1 MTPIVLTT
9 LNARYAH
16 TALGLRYL
24 YANMGELQPMTK
36 IIEFTMNEQIQSIAE
51 DLLKHSPRIIG
62 IGVYI
67 WNASQ
72 CSELI
77 QILKKVSPQSV
88 IVLGGPEAGHLPHRV
103 DLSHADYIISG
114 EGEVAFYELCKE
126 LLNPVFPVHPEP
138 VEGQKFMLRQAH
150 HERIERSP
158 HFIKATL
165 PDLKSIHLP
174 YSAYNDEDVAH
185 RYIYVEASRG
195 CPFECE
201 FCLSSID
208 EKVRNFPLD
217 ELLEEF
223 EVLWQ
228 RGARSF
234 KFIDRTFNL
243 NMTFA
248 NRILDFFLS
257 KEPPYFAH
265 FEVIPDHFPDVLK
278 EKIKQFPTGSLQLEI
293 GIQTLDPVIAKGI
306 NRPLKLEKI
315 FENLN
320 FLENETSAH
329 MHLDLIVGLPG
340 ETLKGFGRNL
350 NKLVSLTH
358 SEIQIGILKNLSG
371 TTLSRHDHEHGM
383 IYSDMPPYDILQN
396 NLLSFG
402 DIQKMKR
409 FARFWDIFYN
419 SGSFTKT
426 VPLLWKTNSN
436 SVHGELVEP
445 YCPSTSSGR
454 TAYNEKHEV
463 FKNFYAFS
471 EWIYT
476 QTLSTW
482 KISLE
487 RQIALIHAYLCE
499 YHNKAIVEAA
509 LTEDLAQRPEK
520 TIPFFLRQ
528 STIEK
533 KEKEIKAVT
542 PKRQAKREFSPK
554 LPLKS
559 SLPPPV

>member
-1 MTPIVLTT
+1 MHTILLTT

-24 YANMGELQPMTK
+24 YANMSELQPMTK
-36 IIEFTMNEQIQSIAE
+36 IVEFTMNEQIQSIAE
-51 DLLKHSPRIIG
+51 ELLKHSPRIVG

-77 QILKKVSPQSV
+77 QTLKKVSPDTI
-88 IVLGGPEAGHLPHRV
+88 IVLGGPEAGYLPHRV
-103 DLSHADYIISG
+103 DLSRADYIISG
-114 EGEVAFYELCKE
+114 EGEIAFYELCRNILSE
-126 LLNPVFPVHPEP
+126 NFPT
-138 VEGQKFMLRQAH
+138 
-150 HERIERSP
+150 ER
-158 HFIKATL
+158 FIKAPL
-165 PDLKSIHLP
+165 PDLKSISLP

-208 EKVRNFPLD
+208 ERVRNFPLD
-217 ELLEEF
+217 LLLEEF
-223 EVLWQ
+223 ETLWQ

-265 FEVIPDHFPDVLK
+265 FEVIPDHFPDILK
-278 EKIKQFPTGSLQLEI
+278 EKIKLFPAGSLQLEI
-293 GIQTLDPVIAKGI
+293 GIQTLDPLIAKGI

-315 FENLN
+315 VENLR
-320 FLENETSAH
+320 FLENETHAH
-329 MHLDLIVGLPG
+329 MHLDLIIGLPG
-340 ETLKGFGRNL
+340 ESIEGFGRNL
-350 NKLVSLTH
+350 DTLVSLTH

-371 TTLSRHDHEHGM
+371 TTLSRHDQIHGM
-383 IYSDMPPYDILQN
+383 VYSDIPPYDILQN
-396 NLLSFG
+396 NLLSFEQ
-402 DIQKMKR
+402 IQKMKR

-426 VPLLWKTNSN
+426 VPLIWENR
-436 SVHGELVEP
+436 SVFEG
-445 YCPSTSSGR
+445 
-454 TAYNEKHEV
+454 
-463 FKNFYAFS
+463 FYAFS

-487 RQIALIHAYLCE
+487 RQIALIHTYLCL
-499 YHNKAIVEAA
+499 YHEKEVVETA
-509 LTEDLAQRPEK
+509 LTLDLASRPEK

-528 STIEK
+528 STQEK
-533 KEKEIKAVT
+533 QTKETKAVI
-542 PKRQAKREFSPK
+542 PKRQAKR
-554 LPLKS
+554 LD
-559 SLPPPV
+559 

>member
-1 MTPIVLTT
+1 MHTILLTT

-24 YANMGELQPMTK
+24 HANMGELQPMTR

-51 DLLKHSPRIIG
+51 ELLKHSPRIIG

-77 QILKKVSPQSV
+77 QTFKKVSPQTV

-103 DLSHADYIISG
+103 DLSRADYIISG

-126 LLNPVFPVHPEP
+126 ILSTLHCGLDPQSKILNQVQDDNKP
-138 VEGQKFMLRQAH
+138 
-150 HERIERSP
+150 I
-158 HFIKATL
+158 FIKAPL

-223 EVLWQ
+223 ETLWE
-228 RGARSF
+228 RGARNF

-278 EKIKQFPTGSLQLEI
+278 EKIKLFPAGSLQLEI
-293 GIQTLDPVIAKGI
+293 GIQTLDPLIAKGI

-315 FENLN
+315 VENLR
-320 FLENETSAH
+320 FLENETHAH

-340 ETLKGFGRNL
+340 ESIEGFGRNL
-350 NKLVSLTH
+350 DTLVSLTH

-371 TTLSRHDHEHGM
+371 TTLSRHDQEHGM
-383 IYSDMPPYDILQN
+383 IYSDTPPYDILQN
-396 NLLSFG
+396 NLLSFEQ
-402 DIQKMKR
+402 IQKMKR

-426 VPLLWKTNSN
+426 VPLLWT
-436 SVHGELVEP
+436 
-445 YCPSTSSGR
+445 STCIRHCGLDPQSKILNQVQDDQIPR
-454 TAYNEKHEV
+454 V
-463 FKNFYAFS
+463 FDGFYAFS

-499 YHNKAIVEAA
+499 HHNKEIVEAA
-509 LTEDLAQRPEK
+509 LIEDLATRPEK

-533 KEKEIKAVT
+533 NTKEAKTVT
-542 PKRQAKREFSPK
+542 PKRQAKR
-554 LPLKS
+554 
-559 SLPPPV
+559 V

>member
-1 MTPIVLTT
+1 MHTILLTT

-24 YANMGELQPMTK
+24 YANLHELQSETK

-51 DLLKHSPRIIG
+51 DLLKHSPRVIG

-67 WNASQ
+67 WNAAQSA
-72 CSELI
+72 ELI
-77 QILKKVSPQSV
+77 QTLKKVSPQTI
-88 IVLGGPEAGHLPHRV
+88 IVLGGPEAGYLPHRV
-103 DLSHADYIISG
+103 DFSKADYIISG
-114 EGEVAFYELCKE
+114 EGEVAFYELCKNV
-126 LLNPVFPVHPEP
+126 LSDNRPN
-138 VEGQKFMLRQAH
+138 
-150 HERIERSP
+150 ER
-158 HFIKATL
+158 FIKATL

-174 YSAYNDEDVAH
+174 YSAYNNEDVEH

-217 ELLEEF
+217 QLLEEF
-223 EVLWQ
+223 ETLWQ

-278 EKIKQFPTGSLQLEI
+278 AKITQFPAGSLQLEI
-293 GIQTLDPVIAKGI
+293 GIQTLDPIIAKGI

-315 FENLN
+315 YDNLR
-320 FLENETSAH
+320 FLENETRAH

-340 ETLKGFGRNL
+340 ETLEGFGRNL
-350 NKLVSLTH
+350 NTLVSLTH

-371 TTLSRHDHEHGM
+371 TTLSRHDQTHGM
-383 IYSDMPPYDILQN
+383 IYSDIPPYDILQN
-396 NLLSFG
+396 NLLSFEQ
-402 DIQKMKR
+402 IQKMKR

-426 VPLLWKTNSN
+426 VPLLWSEG
-436 SVHGELVEP
+436 SVFEG
-445 YCPSTSSGR
+445 
-454 TAYNEKHEV
+454 
-463 FKNFYAFS
+463 FYAFS

-482 KISLE
+482 KISLD
-487 RQIALIHAYLCE
+487 RQITLIHTYLCE
-499 YHNKAIVEAA
+499 LYDKEEAEAA
-509 LTEDLAQRPEK
+509 LIEDLSARPEK

-528 STIEK
+528 STQEK
-533 KEKEIKAVT
+533 KVKNIHTIT
-542 PKRQAKREFSPK
+542 PKRQAKRI
-554 LPLKS
+554 
-559 SLPPPV
+559 

>member
-24 YANMGELQPMTK
+24 YANLNELQSEAK
-36 IIEFTMNEQIQSIAE
+36 IVEFTMNEQIQSITE
-51 DLLKHSPRIIG
+51 DLLKHSPKIIG

-67 WNASQ
+67 WNAAQSA
-72 CSELI
+72 ELI
-77 QILKKVSPQSV
+77 QTLKKVAPETI
-88 IVLGGPEAGHLPHRV
+88 IVLGGPEAGYLPHRV
-103 DLSHADYIISG
+103 DFSKADYIISG
-114 EGEVAFYELCKE
+114 EGEIAFYELCKE
-126 LLNPVFPVHPEP
+126 ILSTRHCGLDPQSKILNQV
-138 VEGQKFMLRQAH
+138 QDDKQ
-150 HERIERSP
+150 P
-158 HFIKATL
+158 HFIKAPL

-174 YSAYNDEDVAH
+174 YTAYNDEDVAH

-217 ELLEEF
+217 QLLEEF
-223 EVLWQ
+223 EILWQ

-257 KEPPYFAH
+257 KDPPYFAH

-278 EKIKQFPTGSLQLEI
+278 EKIKQFPAGSLQLEI

-315 FENLN
+315 YENLR

-340 ETLKGFGRNL
+340 ETLEGFGRNL
-350 NKLVSLTH
+350 DQLVSLTH

-371 TTLSRHDHEHGM
+371 TTLSRHDKEHGM
-383 IYSDMPPYDILQN
+383 IYSDTPPYDILQN
-396 NLLSFG
+396 NLLSFAQ
-402 DIQKMKR
+402 IQKMKR

-426 VPLLWKTNSN
+426 VPLLWESRHCEQ
-436 SVHGELVEP
+436 SEAIQW
-445 YCPSTSSGR
+445 
-454 TAYNEKHEV
+454 TATAMPRSDVKSIGV
-463 FKNFYAFS
+463 FHSFYAFS

-487 RQIALIHAYLCE
+487 RQIALLHAYLIE
-499 YHNKAIVEAA
+499 HHDKDSVEAA
-509 LTEDLAQRPEK
+509 LIEDLSARPEK

-528 STIEK
+528 STLEK
-533 KEKEIKAVT
+533 KNKEAKSVT
-542 PKRQAKREFSPK
+542 PKRQVKRI
-554 LPLKS
+554 
-559 SLPPPV
+559 

>member
-1 MTPIVLTT
+1 MHTILLTT

-24 YANMGELQPMTK
+24 YANLHELQDNTE
-36 IIEFTMNEQIQSIAE
+36 IIEFTMNEQIQSITE
-51 DLLKHSPRIIG
+51 SLLSHSPRIIG

-67 WNASQ
+67 WNAAQ
-72 CSELI
+72 TSELI
-77 QILKKVSPQSV
+77 QTLKKVSPETI
-88 IVLGGPEAGHLPHRV
+88 IVLGGPEAGYLPHRV
-103 DLSHADYIISG
+103 DLSKADYIISG

-126 LLNPVFPVHPEP
+126 ILNPVHGELVEP
-138 VEGQKFMLRQAH
+138 STLRHTLKGTSPQG
-150 HERIERSP
+150 ERSP
-158 HFIKATL
+158 YFIKAPL
-165 PDLKSIHLP
+165 PDLKSINLP
-174 YSAYNDEDVAH
+174 YNAYDDEDVEH

-217 ELLEEF
+217 QLLEEF
-223 EVLWQ
+223 EILWQ

-257 KEPPYFAH
+257 KDPPYFAH

-278 EKIKQFPTGSLQLEI
+278 EKISRFPAGSLQLEI
-293 GIQTLDPVIAKGI
+293 GIQTLDPLIAKGI

-315 FENLN
+315 IDNIR
-320 FLENETSAH
+320 FLENETRAH

-340 ETLKGFGRNL
+340 ESIEGFGRNL
-350 NKLVSLTH
+350 DTLVSLTH

-371 TTLSRHDHEHGM
+371 TTLSRHDTAHGM
-383 IYSDMPPYDILQN
+383 VYSDTPPYDILQN
-396 NLLSFG
+396 NLLSFAQ
-402 DIQKMKR
+402 IQKMKR

-419 SGSFTKT
+419 SGSFNKS
-426 VPLLWKTNSN
+426 VPLLW
-436 SVHGELVEP
+436 
-445 YCPSTSSGR
+445 
-454 TAYNEKHEV
+454 NEGKV
-463 FKNFYAFS
+463 FEGFYAFS
-471 EWIYT
+471 LWIYG

-487 RQIALIHAYLCE
+487 RQIVLLHTYLCL
-499 YHNKAIVEAA
+499 HHDKAIVEAV
-509 LTEDLAQRPEK
+509 LIDDLSQRPEK

-528 STIEK
+528 STQEK
-533 KEKEIKAVT
+533 KTKETASVT
-542 PKRQAKREFSPK
+542 PKRQSKRS
-554 LPLKS
+554 
-559 SLPPPV
+559 

>member
-1 MTPIVLTT
+1 MHTILLTT

-24 YANMGELQPMTK
+24 YANLHELQSEAK

-62 IGVYI
+62 ISVYI
-67 WNASQ
+67 WNAAQ

-77 QILKKVSPQSV
+77 QTLKKVSPETI

-103 DLSHADYIISG
+103 DLSKADYIISG

-126 LLNPVFPVHPEP
+126 ILNPVMSVFSHVIPAKAGIQLDPRVKPEDDDKP
-138 VEGQKFMLRQAH
+138 
-150 HERIERSP
+150 I
-158 HFIKATL
+158 FIKAPL
-165 PDLKSIHLP
+165 PDLKSIRLP
-174 YSAYNDEDVAH
+174 YSAYCDEDVAH

-217 ELLEEF
+217 KLLEEF
-223 EVLWQ
+223 EILWK

-265 FEVIPDHFPDVLK
+265 FEVIPDHFPEVLK
-278 EKIKQFPTGSLQLEI
+278 EKIKRFPTGSLQLEI
-293 GIQTLDPVIAKGI
+293 GIQTLDPMIAKGI

-315 FENLN
+315 VENLR
-320 FLENETSAH
+320 FLENETHAH

-340 ETLKGFGRNL
+340 ESIEGFGRNL
-350 NKLVSLTH
+350 DMLVSLTH

-371 TTLSRHDHEHGM
+371 TTLSRHDQVHGM
-383 IYSDMPPYDILQN
+383 IYSDTPPYDILKN
-396 NLLSFG
+396 NLLSFEQ
-402 DIQKMKR
+402 IQKMKR

-419 SGSFTKT
+419 SGTFTKT
-426 VPLLWKTNSN
+426 VPLIWAEG
-436 SVHGELVEP
+436 SVFDG
-445 YCPSTSSGR
+445 
-454 TAYNEKHEV
+454 
-463 FKNFYAFS
+463 FYAFS

-487 RQIALIHAYLCE
+487 RQIALIHAYLIQ
-499 YHNKAIVEAA
+499 YHNKECVEAA
-509 LTEDLAQRPEK
+509 LTLDLASRPEK

-528 STIEK
+528 STQEK
-533 KEKEIKAVT
+533 KEKEAKGVT
-542 PKRQAKREFSPK
+542 PKRQAKRI
-554 LPLKS
+554 
-559 SLPPPV
+559 

>member
-1 MTPIVLTT
+1 MHTILLTT

-24 YANMGELQPMTK
+24 YANLHELQSQTK
-36 IIEFTMNEQIQSIAE
+36 IIEFTMNEQIQSITE

-67 WNASQ
+67 WNAAQ
-72 CSELI
+72 TSELI
-77 QILKKVSPQSV
+77 QTIKKVSPETI
-88 IVLGGPEAGHLPHRV
+88 IVLGGPEAGYLPHRV
-103 DLSHADYIISG
+103 DFSKADYIISG

-126 LLNPVFPVHPEP
+126 ILNHGSSVH
-138 VEGQKFMLRQAH
+138 
-150 HERIERSP
+150 P
-158 HFIKATL
+158 HFIKAPL
-165 PDLKSIHLP
+165 PDLKSIALP
-174 YSAYNDEDVAH
+174 YSAYSKEDVAH

-217 ELLEEF
+217 QLLEEF
-223 EVLWQ
+223 ETLWQ

-243 NMTFA
+243 NMSFA

-278 EKIKQFPTGSLQLEI
+278 EKIKQFPAGSLQLEI
-293 GIQTLDPVIAKGI
+293 GIQTLDPIIAKGI

-315 FENLN
+315 FENLK
-320 FLENETSAH
+320 FLENETRAH

-340 ETLKGFGRNL
+340 ETLEGFGRNL
-350 NKLVSLTH
+350 DKLVSLTH

-371 TTLSRHDHEHGM
+371 TTLSRHDLYHGM
-383 IYSDMPPYDILQN
+383 IYSDIPPYDILQN
-396 NLLSFG
+396 NLLSFIE
-402 DIQKMKR
+402 IQKMKR

-426 VPLLWKTNSN
+426 VPLLWTVPVIPAKAGI
-436 SVHGELVEP
+436 HP
-445 YCPSTSSGR
+445 Q
-454 TAYNEKHEV
+454 EKSWIPDQVGNDENPEV

-499 YHNKAIVEAA
+499 HHDKEIVEAA
-509 LTEDLAQRPEK
+509 LVEDLATRPEK
-520 TIPFFLRQ
+520 TIPFFLRL
-528 STIEK
+528 STQEK
-533 KEKEIKAVT
+533 KEKETKAVT
-542 PKRQAKREFSPK
+542 PKRQSKRI
-554 LPLKS
+554 
-559 SLPPPV
+559 

>member
-1 MTPIVLTT
+1 MHTILLTT

-24 YANMGELQPMTK
+24 YANLHELQSETK

-51 DLLKHSPRIIG
+51 DLLKHAPRIIG

-67 WNASQ
+67 WNAAQSA
-72 CSELI
+72 ELI
-77 QILKKVSPQSV
+77 QTLKKVSPQTI
-88 IVLGGPEAGHLPHRV
+88 IVLGGPEAGYQPHRV
-103 DLSHADYIISG
+103 DFSKADYIISG
-114 EGEVAFYELCKE
+114 EGEVAFYDLCKK
-126 LLNPVFPVHPEP
+126 LLSPVRPEP
-138 VEGQKFMLRQAH
+138 VEGFHGSTGSPRT
-150 HERIERSP
+150 ETP
-158 HFIKATL
+158 HFIKAPL
-165 PDLKSIHLP
+165 PDLKEINLP
-174 YSAYNDEDVAH
+174 YTAFNDEDVEH

-217 ELLEEF
+217 QLLEEF
-223 EVLWQ
+223 ETLWQ

-278 EKIKQFPTGSLQLEI
+278 EKIKLFPAGSLQLEI

-315 FENLN
+315 FENLR
-320 FLENETSAH
+320 FLENETHAH

-340 ETLKGFGRNL
+340 ETLEGFGRNL
-350 NKLVSLTH
+350 DKLVSLTH

-371 TTLSRHDHEHGM
+371 TTLSRHDQVHGM
-383 IYSDMPPYDILQN
+383 IYSDIPPYDILQN
-396 NLLSFG
+396 NHLSFEQ
-402 DIQKMKR
+402 IQKMKR

-426 VPLLWKTNSN
+426 VPLLWREG
-436 SVHGELVEP
+436 SVFDG
-445 YCPSTSSGR
+445 
-454 TAYNEKHEV
+454 
-463 FKNFYAFS
+463 FYAFS

-482 KISLE
+482 KISLD
-487 RQIALIHAYLCE
+487 RQITLIHTYLCE
-499 YHNKAIVEAA
+499 HNDKEIVEAA
-509 LTEDLAQRPEK
+509 LVEDLATRPEK

-533 KEKEIKAVT
+533 KEKEAKAVT
-542 PKRQAKREFSPK
+542 PKRQAKRST
-554 LPLKS
+554 
-559 SLPPPV
+559 

>member
-1 MTPIVLTT
+1 MYTILLTT

-24 YANMGELQPMTK
+24 YANLHELQSETK

-67 WNASQ
+67 WNAAQSA
-72 CSELI
+72 ELI
-77 QILKKVSPQSV
+77 QTIKKVSPQTI
-88 IVLGGPEAGHLPHRV
+88 IVLGGPEAGYLPHRV
-103 DLSHADYIISG
+103 DLSKADYIISG

-126 LLNPVFPVHPEP
+126 ILSTRHCGLDPQSKILNLPYRAREV
-138 VEGQKFMLRQAH
+138 QDDKQ
-150 HERIERSP
+150 P
-158 HFIKATL
+158 HFIKAPL
-165 PDLKSIHLP
+165 PDLKSISLP
-174 YSAYNDEDVAH
+174 YSTFNDEDVAH

-223 EVLWQ
+223 ETLWQ

-278 EKIKQFPTGSLQLEI
+278 EKIKQFPAGSLQLEI
-293 GIQTLDPVIAKGI
+293 GIQTLDPIIAKGI
-306 NRPLKLEKI
+306 NRPLKIEKI
-315 FENLN
+315 FDNLR
-320 FLENETSAH
+320 FLENETRAH

-340 ETLKGFGRNL
+340 ETLEGFGRNL
-350 NKLVSLTH
+350 DTLVSLTH

-371 TTLSRHDHEHGM
+371 TTLSRHDQTHGM
-383 IYSDMPPYDILQN
+383 IYSDTPPYDILQN
-396 NLLSFG
+396 NLLRFEQ
-402 DIQKMKR
+402 IQKMKR

-426 VPLLWKTNSN
+426 VPLLWSKGN
-436 SVHGELVEP
+436 
-445 YCPSTSSGR
+445 
-454 TAYNEKHEV
+454 V
-463 FKNFYAFS
+463 FEGFYAFS

-482 KISLE
+482 KISLD
-487 RQIALIHAYLCE
+487 RQITLIHTYLCE
-499 YHNKAIVEAA
+499 LHETKIVEEA
-509 LTEDLAQRPEK
+509 LINDLSSRPEK

-528 STIEK
+528 STQEK
-533 KEKEIKAVT
+533 KIKDANTIT
-542 PKRQAKREFSPK
+542 PKRQAKRI
-554 LPLKS
+554 
-559 SLPPPV
+559 

>member
-1 MTPIVLTT
+1 MDTILLTT

-24 YANMGELQPMTK
+24 YANLRELQPMAK
-36 IIEFTMNEQIQSIAE
+36 IIEFTMNEQIQSIVE
-51 DLLKHSPRIIG
+51 DLVKHSPKIIG

-72 CSELI
+72 SAELI
-77 QILKKVSPQSV
+77 QTLKKVSPHTI
-88 IVLGGPEAGHLPHRV
+88 IVLGGPEAGYLPHRV
-103 DLSHADYIISG
+103 DFSKADYIISG

-126 LLNPVFPVHPEP
+126 LLNPLTSAFSPVIPCYDTESTKTQEIP
-138 VEGQKFMLRQAH
+138 YQVRDDEKEGQQHKQ
-150 HERIERSP
+150 P
-158 HFIKATL
+158 HFIKAPL
-165 PDLKSIHLP
+165 IDLKTINLP
-174 YSAYNDEDVAH
+174 YGAFNDEDVAH

-217 ELLEEF
+217 QLLEEF
-223 EVLWQ
+223 ETLWQ

-243 NMTFA
+243 NMSFA

-265 FEVIPDHFPDVLK
+265 FEVIPDHFPEVLK
-278 EKIKQFPTGSLQLEI
+278 EKIKQFPAGSLQLEI

-306 NRPLKLEKI
+306 NRPLKVEKI
-315 FENLN
+315 FDNLR
-320 FLENETSAH
+320 FLENETRAH

-340 ETLKGFGRNL
+340 ESIEGFGRNL
-350 NKLVSLTH
+350 DQLVSLTH

-371 TTLSRHDHEHGM
+371 TTLSRHDQAHGM
-383 IYSDMPPYDILQN
+383 IYSDTPPYDILQN
-396 NLLSFG
+396 NLLSFEQ
-402 DIQKMKR
+402 IQKMKR

-426 VPLLWKTNSN
+426 VPLLWQDGSK
-436 SVHGELVEP
+436 SVHGEPVEP
-445 YCPSTSSGR
+445 YYPSTSSGR
-454 TAYNEKHEV
+454 TVYDKIPSV
-463 FKNFYAFS
+463 FEGFYTFS

-482 KISLE
+482 KISLD
-487 RQIALIHAYLCE
+487 RQITLIHTYLCE
-499 YHNKAIVEAA
+499 LHETAIVEEA
-509 LTEDLAQRPEK
+509 LIEDLSARPEK

-528 STIEK
+528 STQEK
-533 KEKEIKAVT
+533 KTKDTHTVT
-542 PKRQAKREFSPK
+542 PKRQTKRLES
-554 LPLKS
+554 
-559 SLPPPV
+559 

>member
-1 MTPIVLTT
+1 MHTILLTT

-16 TALGLRYL
+16 TALGLRSL
-24 YANMGELQPMTK
+24 YANMHELQKSTT
-36 IIEFTMNEQIQSIAE
+36 IVEFTMNEQIQSITE
-51 DLLKHSPRIIG
+51 DLLKYSPKIIG

-67 WNASQ
+67 WNAAQSA
-72 CSELI
+72 ELI
-77 QILKKVSPQSV
+77 QTLKKVSPDTI
-88 IVLGGPEAGHLPHRV
+88 IVLGGPEAGYLPHRV
-103 DLSHADYIISG
+103 DLSKADYIISG
-114 EGEVAFYELCKE
+114 EGEVAFYELCRE
-126 LLNPVFPVHPEP
+126 LLNPVRGEP
-138 VEGQKFMLRQAH
+138 VEPCTLRQAQG
-150 HERIERSP
+150 ERKP
-158 HFIKATL
+158 QFIKAPL
-165 PDLKSIHLP
+165 PDLKAINLP
-174 YSAYNDEDVAH
+174 YSAFNDEDVAH

-217 ELLEEF
+217 QLLEEF
-223 EVLWQ
+223 EILWQ
-228 RGARSF
+228 QGARSF

-265 FEVIPDHFPDVLK
+265 FEVIPDHFPEVLK
-278 EKIKQFPTGSLQLEI
+278 AKISQFPAGSLQLEI
-293 GIQTLDPVIAKGI
+293 GIQTLDPEIAKGI

-315 FENLN
+315 FDNLR

-340 ETLKGFGRNL
+340 ESIEGFGRNL
-350 NKLVSLTH
+350 DKLVSLTH

-371 TTLSRHDHEHGM
+371 TTLSRHDQRHGM
-383 IYSDMPPYDILQN
+383 IYSDTPPYDILQN
-396 NLLSFG
+396 NLLSFS

-426 VPLLWKTNSN
+426 VPLLW
-436 SVHGELVEP
+436 
-445 YCPSTSSGR
+445 SSPLNRHCGLDPQSEIL
-454 TAYNEKHEV
+454 NQVQDDEEKVRDDKLPAV
-463 FKNFYAFS
+463 FKNFYTFS
-471 EWIYT
+471 LWIYT

-487 RQIALIHAYLCE
+487 RQIALIHAYLCL
-499 YHNKAIVEAA
+499 YHDKEIVEAA
-509 LTEDLAQRPEK
+509 LIDDLAQRPEK

-528 STIEK
+528 STQDK
-533 KEKEIKAVT
+533 KIKETHSVT
-542 PKRQAKREFSPK
+542 PKRQAKRI
-554 LPLKS
+554 
-559 SLPPPV
+559 

>member
-1 MTPIVLTT
+1 MHTIVLTT

-24 YANMGELQPMTK
+24 YANMGELQKDTA

-51 DLLKHSPRIIG
+51 ELLKHTPRIIG
-62 IGVYI
+62 IGAYI

-72 CSELI
+72 TSELI
-77 QILKKVSPQSV
+77 QTIKKVSPQTI
-88 IVLGGPEAGHLPHRV
+88 IVLGGPEAGYLPHRV
-103 DLSHADYIISG
+103 DFSQADYIISG
-114 EGEVAFYELCKE
+114 EGEVLFYELCQA
-126 LLNPVFPVHPEP
+126 LLKNDDGAKPHSSTLTLSS
-138 VEGQKFMLRQAH
+138 LRQSAH
-150 HERIERSP
+150 AQFTALEIPQIQSNTP
-158 HFIKATL
+158 HVIKAPL
-165 PDLKSIHLP
+165 PDLKSIALP

-217 ELLEEF
+217 QLLEEF
-223 EVLWQ
+223 ETLWA

-243 NMTFA
+243 NMSFA

-278 EKIKQFPTGSLQLEI
+278 AKIQQFPAGSLQLEI
-293 GIQTLDPVIAKGI
+293 GIQTLDPLIAKGI

-315 FENLN
+315 FENLK
-320 FLENETSAH
+320 FLENETRAH

-340 ETLKGFGRNL
+340 ETLEGFGRNL
-350 NKLVSLTH
+350 DRLVSLTH

-371 TTLSRHDHEHGM
+371 TTLSRHDREHGM
-383 IYSDMPPYDILQN
+383 IYSDTPPYDILQN
-396 NLLSFG
+396 NLLSFS

-426 VPLLWKTNSN
+426 VPLLWSFSCTRHCGLDPQSEILNR
-436 SVHGELVEP
+436 VQDDQIP
-445 YCPSTSSGR
+445 R
-454 TAYNEKHEV
+454 V
-463 FKNFYAFS
+463 FDSFYAFS

-487 RQIALIHAYLCE
+487 RQISLIHQYLCE
-499 YHNKAIVEAA
+499 HHDKAVVEAA
-509 LTEDLAQRPEK
+509 LIEDLAARPEK

-528 STIEK
+528 STQEK
-533 KEKEIKAVT
+533 KEREVKTIT
-542 PKRQAKREFSPK
+542 PKRQAKRADIPS
-554 LPLKS
+554 
-559 SLPPPV
+559 